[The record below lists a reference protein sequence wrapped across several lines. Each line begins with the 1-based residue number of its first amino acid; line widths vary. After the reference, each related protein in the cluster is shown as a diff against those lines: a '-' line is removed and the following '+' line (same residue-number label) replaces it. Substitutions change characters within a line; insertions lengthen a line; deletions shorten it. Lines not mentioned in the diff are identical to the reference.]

1 MTAPALRRRALVVEL
16 AGAAFIALTLAAMVT
31 YRGGSRFDVGAR
43 HYQFLG
49 NFFSDLGD
57 TVTYSGRTNMVPRAL
72 FAIALIAVGSA
83 FAWSGPVWYAWVGRT
98 EARVA
103 AILARVVVVPIGIA
117 FAAIG
122 VTPWNRDPGLHLALV
137 RTSFALLLV
146 FVASVLVLQVRNG
159 ALRPWL
165 AANLAFVA
173 VLAVYVALVTVG
185 PSVATVAGMRI
196 QIVAQ
201 KLVVYGAVVNLAVQA
216 WGATRADTG
225 PAPAAGVRRSR
236 HGEVSASS
244 IARSTVSNGPRR
256 KRASQR
262 RAIAA
267 NASQNATAAT
277 K

>member
-185 PSVATVAGMRI
+185 PSVATVTGMRI

-216 WGATRADTG
+216 WGATRGRHRPRAG
-225 PAPAAGVRRSR
+225 GRCPAQS
-236 HGEVSASS
+236 
-244 IARSTVSNGPRR
+244 PR
-256 KRASQR
+256 
-262 RAIAA
+262 
-267 NASQNATAAT
+267 
-277 K
+277 